1 MTILFMSDGRQFTDY
16 TSPAWRASQ
25 NMKEFSATDPKTLRY
40 VMQQNAESIIN
51 TNATD
56 NRKCPNAQ
64 TKGMTVMCGLPIADY
79 FVKRN

>member
-16 TSPAWRASQ
+16 TSPAWRATQ
-25 NMKEFSATDPKTLRY
+25 RMIAFDTNDPKTLRY
-40 VMQQNAESIIN
+40 EMQKNASDIIK

-56 NRKCPNAQ
+56 NRVCPTVQ
-64 TKGMTVMCGLPIADY
+64 TQGMTVMCGKPIADY